1 MAQVNLYQ
9 YAELV
14 RSDGSVVPVGSKTK
28 VSSISLTGTGE
39 VLHTVKND
47 LASLS
52 TTVLYRN
59 SEKLTGLKWVA
70 IRSSVDAIVSFG
82 IDATATS
89 AIKILANTWQFLNS
103 GYTTSSSST
112 TIATRAAATAAY
124 ITDVSIYIPGG
135 VVADVEFIA
144 AY

>member
-1 MAQVNLYQ
+1 MAQVNTYQ

-39 VLHTVKND
+39 VLHVVKND

-52 TTVLYRN
+52 TTVLYN
-59 SEKLTGLKWVA
+59 GELTGIKWMA
-70 IRSSVDAIVSFG
+70 FRSSVDAIVSFG
-82 IDATATS
+82 TDATSSS
-89 AIKILANTWQFLNS
+89 AIKLIAGVWQFLNS
-103 GYTTSSSST
+103 GYTTNSSST
-112 TIATRAAATAAY
+112 TIATRVAATAGY
-124 ITDVSIYIPGG
+124 IADISIYIPGG
-135 VVADVEFIA
+135 AVADVEFIA